1 MLLVSLMSCFGNAK
15 AGNSNLGER
24 HVRSCCSFGRTTE
37 AAILATIW
45 HSVCRVAA
53 QQRNFA
59 RSFTAPVNT
68 LFAHTSAPSGWNS
81 RGYVCG
87 RSSMARGRGCAM
99 ASPMS
104 TRIVLYGCPTSFSV
118 VCHCLYQFLESVGN
132 QRELCCHRSSCTVAS
147 FPQRRPALPHL
158 VTEKNKNSA
167 LKAFCTGLVQE

>member
-1 MLLVSLMSCFGNAK
+1 MSCFGNAK

-104 TRIVLYGCPTSFSV
+104 TRIVLYGCPTSFLA

-147 FPQRRPALPHL
+147 FPRRRPALPHL
-158 VTEKNKNSA
+158 G
-167 LKAFCTGLVQE
+167 LKKIKIRH

>member
-15 AGNSNLGER
+15 VGKANLGER

-53 QQRNFA
+53 QHRNFA

-118 VCHCLYQFLESVGN
+118 VCHCLYQFLESVVN
-132 QRELCCHRSSCTVAS
+132 PRELCCAAPVPAE
-147 FPQRRPALPHL
+147 PWPALLFLLLFPFPHL
-158 VTEKNKNSA
+158 AHQSP
-167 LKAFCTGLVQE
+167 CSRSGD

>member
-1 MLLVSLMSCFGNAK
+1 MLLVSLMSCFGNAN

-104 TRIVLYGCPTSFSV
+104 TRIVLYGCPTSFLA

-132 QRELCCHRSSCTVAS
+132 QRELCCHRSSCTVAVAS

-158 VTEKNKNSA
+158 GTEKNKNSA
-167 LKAFCTGLVQE
+167 